1 MSPTASTRDAI
12 ALDDW
17 VATQTRFSTTAALAA
32 ISATHLVMERPAFG
46 QRLVPRPGSVLA
58 SPVVAH
64 YDPEPDYFFHWFRDS
79 AIVIDALRTAR
90 AERDAGGQ
98 VLERFGE
105 FVDFSLALRASPRTT
120 FFRDTDLAA
129 RTHPSYREYLRP
141 EAELAALS
149 GSRLA
154 TDVRVNAD
162 GTPDFLRW
170 GRPQFDGPAM
180 RYITLLRWQH
190 DLTQAHSPLRARLGE
205 LSDSDLTLTLECADE
220 PCFDIWEEQRG
231 YHYYT
236 QLVQAEA
243 LRLGADWCERH
254 GQAERADR
262 CHAAERRIARRLEAS
277 WNERSGIYRARTAV
291 DAEAIGAEP
300 DIAVILAVLHAG
312 RTHGAHS
319 VLDPRVQST
328 LGVLEDLFE
337 HEYRINRGLPSGRAP
352 ALGRYGSDRYYGGG
366 AWFVATLAAAEFYF
380 QLAYALRAGAEL
392 ADSEE
397 NRPFRER
404 LAAAAAIPD
413 EPTIP
418 GEPMAT
424 AALQRG
430 DAFLRTVQAF
440 TPPGG
445 ELSEQFDRTT
455 GAATSARHL
464 TWSYAAFI
472 TAAASRTQALRP
484 TAA

>member
-1 MSPTASTRDAI
+1 MSPTASTASKRDAS

-17 VATQTRFSTTAALAA
+17 VAAQTRFSTTAALAA
-32 ISATHLVMERPAFG
+32 ISATHLVMERPGFG
-46 QRLVPRPGSVLA
+46 QRIVPQPGSVLA
-58 SPVVAH
+58 SPAVAH

-79 AIVIDALRTAR
+79 AIVIDALRVALT
-90 AERDAGGQ
+90 ESDAGGQ
-98 VLERFGE
+98 VLERLAE
-105 FVDFSLALRASPRTT
+105 FVDFSLRLRASPGAT
-120 FFRDTDLAA
+120 FLRDTDLAA
-129 RTHPSYREYLRP
+129 RTQPAYREYLRP

-170 GRPQFDGPAM
+170 GRPQFDGPAL
-180 RYITLLRWQH
+180 RYITLLRWER
-190 DLTQAHSPLRARLGE
+190 DLPQAHAPLRARLGE
-205 LSDSDLTLTLECADE
+205 LSDADLTLTLECADE
-220 PCFDIWEEQRG
+220 PGFDIWEEQRG
-231 YHYYT
+231 HHYYT

-243 LRLGADWCERH
+243 LRLGVAWCERH
-254 GQAERADR
+254 GQAERAGR
-262 CHAAERRIARRLEAS
+262 CHAAEQRIARRLEAS
-277 WNERSGIYRARTAV
+277 WNEGAGFYRARTAIPP
-291 DAEAIGAEP
+291 EAAGAEP

-312 RTHGAHS
+312 RTHGPHS

-328 LGVLEDLFE
+328 LSVLEDLFE
-337 HEYRINRGLPSGRAP
+337 HEYPINRGLPPERAP
-352 ALGRYGSDRYYGGG
+352 AMGRYASDRYFGGG

-380 QLAYALRAGAEL
+380 QLASALRAGAAL
-392 ADSEE
+392 VDSED
-397 NRPFRER
+397 NRRFRER
-404 LAAAAAIPD
+404 LASASAATAIA
-413 EPTIP
+413 
-418 GEPMAT
+418 GEPLAT
-424 AALQRG
+424 VALRRG

-440 TPPGG
+440 APPGG

-472 TAAASRTQALRP
+472 TAAASRAQVLRP